1 MRFVCGREDSDR
13 YTHTVTNTQAQVR
26 VCSLSHTLPCTH
38 RFVNFVAQLAP
49 FGSGSETVHSAKPW
63 YGFLCME
70 TENTMKGM
78 ATTTNEKA
86 NHSMRRMFADDKRS

>member
-70 TENTMKGM
+70 TENLG
-78 ATTTNEKA
+78 
-86 NHSMRRMFADDKRS
+86 